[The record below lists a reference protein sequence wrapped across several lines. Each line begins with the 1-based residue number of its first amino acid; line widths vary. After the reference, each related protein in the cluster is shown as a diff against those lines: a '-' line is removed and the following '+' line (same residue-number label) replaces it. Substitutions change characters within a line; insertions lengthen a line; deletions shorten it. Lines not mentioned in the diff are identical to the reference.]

1 MGQTICMRQPTKK
14 TSIGRPVN
22 EVNCWRVAAIG
33 PLFRHRASPSP
44 PTEITMSAFLAA
56 LKAGPLLADGA
67 MGSYIF
73 ERTGRLSEL
82 NHVYEALS
90 VDDPDLIRAIHLSYL
105 QAGAR
110 CLTTNTFAA
119 TRPHLSRYGH
129 LDRVEELNRA
139 AVHRAREAIDIFRQQ
154 REVRSD
160 LFVVGSIGPTLEGNE
175 SPAEATGIYREQ
187 LRALMDEGVDAVK
200 IETFRSLEHVASIL
214 EVAAEWENCP
224 PLIVHMALE
233 QHDAEGS
240 WNCNP
245 SDFVETVVGRGAS
258 VVGVNCC
265 TPWAASA
272 FIDAVASHELLQDDA
287 IVLSAMPNAG
297 GFQRIGNRF
306 MTHVNSEYIGRLART
321 FADRGVRLIG
331 GCCEVHPE
339 HIREMHNF
347 LQGQLAGDS
356 VVVAGGVG
364 VPATR
369 DVSAAALEP
378 VDAAAKR
385 GNGAFSRKIIDG
397 DFAVSVELLPSR
409 GTAPR
414 LLRNKVD
421 FVCNLAASGL
431 ADAIDVTDGSRG
443 IPLMPPGDF
452 ISVVRQRLGWN
463 HENGDQLELIP
474 HFTARDLNIMGLQS
488 RLIGYWANGID
499 NVIFITGDPPKMSP
513 AYPRSTAVFD
523 IDSVAMIR
531 YAHAHLNSGLDFGGQ
546 RLGKHRDPRT
556 HFTIGTGFEPEAL
569 NSEREFGKLD
579 RKIDAGADY
588 VMTQPAFRFEPLG
601 ALEPYRSRIPILVG
615 VAVLTGLEHA
625 RRMNEIPGVLIPDE
639 IFERLARAGSAA
651 EQAEVGVEIAAE
663 QVRWVAANGWS
674 GLYLMSPSS
683 HHPVLEV
690 LGSGLS

>member
-1 MGQTICMRQPTKK
+1 
-14 TSIGRPVN
+14 
-22 EVNCWRVAAIG
+22 
-33 PLFRHRASPSP
+33 
-44 PTEITMSAFLAA
+44 MSAILAA

-73 ERTGRLSEL
+73 ERTGRLSEV

-90 VDDPDLIRAIHLSYL
+90 VDDADLIRTIHLSYL

-129 LDRVEELNRA
+129 LGRVEELNRA
-139 AVHRAREAIDIFRQQ
+139 AVHRAREAIDLFRKQQ
-154 REVRSD
+154 EVRSD

-175 SPAEATGIYREQ
+175 SPSEATGVYREQ
-187 LRALMDEGVDAVK
+187 LRALIDEGVDALK
-200 IETFRSLEHVASIL
+200 LETFRSLDHLASIL
-214 EVAAEWENCP
+214 KVAAEWENCP

-240 WNCNP
+240 WNLDP
-245 SDFVETVVGRGAS
+245 SSFVEAVVGLGAS

-272 FIDAVASHELLQDDA
+272 FLDAVASHDLLQGDA
-287 IVLSAMPNAG
+287 VALSAMPNAG

-321 FADRGVRLIG
+321 FAERGVRLIG

-347 LQGQLAGDS
+347 LRGQLAGDS
-356 VVVAGGVG
+356 VVGVRGVAA
-364 VPATR
+364 PLETAP
-369 DVSAAALEP
+369 AAAIEP
-378 VDAAAKR
+378 ADANAKR
-385 GNGAFSRKIIDG
+385 GNGTFSRKIVDG

-414 LLRNKVD
+414 RLRSKVD
-421 FVCNLAASGL
+421 FVRDLAASGL
-431 ADAIDVTDGSRG
+431 ADAVDVTDGSRG

-452 ISVVRQRLGWN
+452 INVIRQRLDWN
-463 HENGDQLELIP
+463 GENGDGLELIP

-523 IDSVAMIR
+523 IDSVAMI
-531 YAHAHLNSGLDFGGQ
+531 
-546 RLGKHRDPRT
+546 
-556 HFTIGTGFEPEAL
+556 
-569 NSEREFGKLD
+569 
-579 RKIDAGADY
+579 
-588 VMTQPAFRFEPLG
+588 
-601 ALEPYRSRIPILVG
+601 
-615 VAVLTGLEHA
+615 
-625 RRMNEIPGVLIPDE
+625 
-639 IFERLARAGSAA
+639 
-651 EQAEVGVEIAAE
+651 
-663 QVRWVAANGWS
+663 
-674 GLYLMSPSS
+674 
-683 HHPVLEV
+683 
-690 LGSGLS
+690 